1 MTCRLGGLGVVV
13 AFGVAADFEFFGFE
27 DEVAAFVAVHP
38 AVAGAAVAVR
48 FFERA
53 LEHVVLFGGGVGL

>member
-27 DEVAAFVAVHP
+27 DEVPAFVAVHP